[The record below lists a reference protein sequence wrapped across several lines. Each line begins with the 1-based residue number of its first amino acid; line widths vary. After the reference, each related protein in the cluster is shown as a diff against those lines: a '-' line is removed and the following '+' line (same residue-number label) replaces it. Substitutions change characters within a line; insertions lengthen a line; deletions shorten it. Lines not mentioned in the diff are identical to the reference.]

1 MKAHFCIVFLFLFNL
16 LFHSRVLNAQNSTI
30 DATFETSFFAK
41 KLLFRI
47 ADKRIAEIVFES
59 YRTHLAQ
66 FAKDDISMEIP
77 IQWLIY
83 SALFKLGSSHYEFR
97 VPFWEF
103 PELDSLDP
111 SDFEAAFQAFREQV
125 INESKRNFASA
136 TKTPS
141 EKKRVSIITA
151 PHNGGHISP
160 AKALKEELEGE
171 FEVQLVDEH
180 EVLCAEADKRGLKI
194 WQCGYGLPPL
204 FAFGVYNMDWESF
217 DFSPFTSLPYVREM
231 KTNLYGIIREKIA
244 EFGADFIISTL
255 HHVESLTV
263 MAHFMDL
270 PMAIVVTDYG
280 FPPTQWHAMDDVRYP
295 SISYWTPSKD
305 RNLFRRMLQEF
316 ELEGPA
322 FNWTAHFR
330 SALIKTKLFESKLE
344 FEALLPEL
352 EVFKLTGFPIAKI
365 FEKEISEEEA
375 NLARQQLKL
384 NTDPERKNIALSYG
398 VGVDDES
405 IKTFLEKAIAYK
417 NSLNSKIQLLV
428 LTGKNKSLY
437 EELES
442 FLTEKGI
449 PVMTDA
455 SYAQNKDKQFDEK
468 IIARVLPLVSYPTD
482 IANLYKITDLLLS
495 KSGGATSSEIVA
507 TETPYLRVFG
517 LSHWELEN
525 IKYLE
530 SVGLSRVAKKFQ
542 TKENPLE
549 ENLSFYEEPVDYDEL
564 LETLN
569 GFLLEKPKV
578 KREKV
583 LSFDRTRV
591 RKLIHQT
598 IEDYRK

>member
-1 MKAHFCIVFLFLFNL
+1 M
-16 LFHSRVLNAQNSTI
+16 
-30 DATFETSFFAK
+30 
-41 KLLFRI
+41 
-47 ADKRIAEIVFES
+47 
-59 YRTHLAQ
+59 
-66 FAKDDISMEIP
+66 
-77 IQWLIY
+77 
-83 SALFKLGSSHYEFR
+83 
-97 VPFWEF
+97 
-103 PELDSLDP
+103 
-111 SDFEAAFQAFREQV
+111 
-125 INESKRNFASA
+125 
-136 TKTPS
+136 
-141 EKKRVSIITA
+141 
-151 PHNGGHISP
+151 
-160 AKALKEELEGE
+160 
-171 FEVQLVDEH
+171 
-180 EVLCAEADKRGLKI
+180 
-194 WQCGYGLPPL
+194 
-204 FAFGVYNMDWESF
+204 
-217 DFSPFTSLPYVREM
+217 
-231 KTNLYGIIREKIA
+231 
-244 EFGADFIISTL
+244 
-255 HHVESLTV
+255 
-263 MAHFMDL
+263 
-270 PMAIVVTDYG
+270 
-280 FPPTQWHAMDDVRYP
+280 
-295 SISYWTPSKD
+295 
-305 RNLFRRMLQEF
+305 
-316 ELEGPA
+316 
-322 FNWTAHFR
+322 
-330 SALIKTKLFESKLE
+330 
-344 FEALLPEL
+344 
-352 EVFKLTGFPIAKI
+352 
-365 FEKEISEEEA
+365 
-375 NLARQQLKL
+375 
-384 NTDPERKNIALSYG
+384 
-398 VGVDDES
+398 GVDDES